1 MSQNQNKKQQK
12 FMGFSKTSEH
22 RILSTAVGRTAL
34 ARTEHWRRKAAVLL
48 PLLLSG
54 CMGVYEGG
62 FECPPGEGVGC
73 KSISEVNHMVDQ
85 GLGSQNQS
93 LETDSQKT
101 EDNEPVCKKVSS
113 GSCAVTSEIW
123 YVPSINL
130 DHKEKCLTKADNAL
144 SI

>member
-1 MSQNQNKKQQK
+1 MFQNRDKRTRALSRLRKL
-12 FMGFSKTSEH
+12 SEYCV
-22 RILSTAVGRTAL
+22 LSTST
-34 ARTEHWRRKAAVLL
+34 
-48 PLLLSG
+48 LLSG

-85 GLGSQNQS
+85 GLGSHNQS
-93 LETDSQKT
+93 STSDQKT
-101 EDNEPVCKKVSS
+101 EDSEPVCKKGS

-123 YVPSINL
+123 YAPGFKVIHN
-130 DHKEKCLTKADNAL
+130 EKCQTQDLDDQF

>member
-1 MSQNQNKKQQK
+1 MKKSQKK
-12 FMGFSKTSEH
+12 F
-22 RILSTAVGRTAL
+22 ILKSIYTKSLIGL
-34 ARTEHWRRKAAVLL
+34 SLS
-48 PLLLSG
+48 LSG

-93 LETDSQKT
+93 STSAQEA
-101 EDNEPVCKKVSS
+101 EDNEPVCKKRS
-113 GSCAVTSEIW
+113 GSCSASPEIW
-123 YVPSINL
+123 YAPSINL
-130 DHKEKCLTKADNAL
+130 DKKEKCPTKDDNAL

>member
-1 MSQNQNKKQQK
+1 MFQIPRKIHKNSVASALHLITDYRLL
-12 FMGFSKTSEH
+12 MTT
-22 RILSTAVGRTAL
+22 LAL
-34 ARTEHWRRKAAVLL
+34 A
-48 PLLLSG
+48 LSG

-93 LETDSQKT
+93 STSAQEAEDTQKT
-101 EDNEPVCKKVSS
+101 ENNEPVCKKGSS

-123 YVPSINL
+123 YVPSIDL
-130 DHKEKCLTKADNAL
+130 DQKEKCPIKDDNAL
-144 SI
+144 FI

>member
-1 MSQNQNKKQQK
+1 MKKSQKKFILK
-12 FMGFSKTSEH
+12 SIKKSIYTKSLMG
-22 RILSTAVGRTAL
+22 LSL
-34 ARTEHWRRKAAVLL
+34 S
-48 PLLLSG
+48 LSG

-93 LETDSQKT
+93 STSAQKT
-101 EDNEPVCKKVSS
+101 EDNEPLCKKGSGS
-113 GSCAVTSEIW
+113 GSCSATSEIW
-123 YVPSINL
+123 YAPSINL
-130 DHKEKCLTKADNAL
+130 DHKEKCPTKDDNAL

>member
-1 MSQNQNKKQQK
+1 MKKSIK
-12 FMGFSKTSEH
+12 KSIYTKSLMG
-22 RILSTAVGRTAL
+22 LSL
-34 ARTEHWRRKAAVLL
+34 S
-48 PLLLSG
+48 LSG

-85 GLGSQNQS
+85 GLGSKNS
-93 LETDSQKT
+93 SSETDSQKT
-101 EDNEPVCKKVSS
+101 EDNEPLCKKGSGSGS

-123 YVPSINL
+123 YAPSITL
-130 DHKEKCLTKADNAL
+130 DQEEKCPTKDDNAL

>member
-1 MSQNQNKKQQK
+1 MKKSQKKFILRSIYTQSL
-12 FMGFSKTSEH
+12 MG
-22 RILSTAVGRTAL
+22 LSL
-34 ARTEHWRRKAAVLL
+34 S
-48 PLLLSG
+48 LSG

-85 GLGSQNQS
+85 GLGSHNQS
-93 LETDSQKT
+93 STSTQKT
-101 EDNEPVCKKVSS
+101 EDDEPICKKGS

-123 YVPSINL
+123 YAPAFEVTQY
-130 DHKEKCLTKADNAL
+130 EKCQIQGLDDQF